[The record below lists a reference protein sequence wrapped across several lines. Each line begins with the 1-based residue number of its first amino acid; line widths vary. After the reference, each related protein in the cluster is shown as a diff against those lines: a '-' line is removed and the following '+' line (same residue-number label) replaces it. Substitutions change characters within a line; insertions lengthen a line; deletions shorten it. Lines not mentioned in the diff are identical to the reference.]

1 MRFDER
7 DIKRMHEALRQLAW
21 MDPDRAREQNDMGF
35 NKFDSVIGHSLAQQ
49 PYLTQ
54 RQAVLAWKILRKY
67 HRQIGKWILEVQPK
81 EGGDGN
87 AL

>member
-1 MRFDER
+1 
-7 DIKRMHEALRQLAW
+7 
-21 MDPDRAREQNDMGF
+21 MDPDRAREQNEMGF

-49 PYLTQ
+49 SSLTQ

-81 EGGDGN
+81 EGGDSS